1 MEINENRSI
10 FKKNNRSFF
19 YEITTIIVNVLDP
32 KVTIFSFALSLIQK
46 VDINENMKY
55 QRFNE
60 YHRNDMM
67 YNLV

>member
-32 KVTIFSFALSLIQK
+32 KVTIFSFALSRIQK